1 MQLVT
6 SQQSTH
12 DIELSLLKVLKSK
25 AVQNIKRV
33 LFRLPLEVVLFW
45 HLSDALM
52 KKSVTFQAVTAFRSY
67 IAL

>member
-33 LFRLPLEVVLFW
+33 LFRLPLEVVLF
-45 HLSDALM
+45 
-52 KKSVTFQAVTAFRSY
+52 
-67 IAL
+67 